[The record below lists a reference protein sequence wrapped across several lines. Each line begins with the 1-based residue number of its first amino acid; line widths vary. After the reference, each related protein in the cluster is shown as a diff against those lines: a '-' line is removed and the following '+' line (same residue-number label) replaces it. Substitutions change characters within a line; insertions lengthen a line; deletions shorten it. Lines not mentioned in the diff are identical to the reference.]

1 MIHWA
6 IIHPMQRAGIE
17 RKKFSLFLGWKKGYN
32 SPVAKG
38 EMGDRT
44 AVQKTLDGDK
54 MMKKALVVLAFLFL
68 ATPLWAA
75 DVGFNITIGAPGFYL
90 SVGNFFGYPEREVI
104 VIHQRGIP
112 DNDLPVVFFIS
123 RHAHVAPEVII
134 DLRVRRGWSWSR
146 ICAYYRI
153 PPAVFYI
160 PVDRYGPPYGH
171 GYGHYRRYPHRRD
184 WDRIRLTDAII
195 INQVNLI
202 FISKYYDYPPERV
215 IRMRELGSSFGTIER
230 RVYREREYQ
239 ARRGV
244 PSQEMHKP
252 GTTQGMHIHAA
263 QIVLARVPYGTIMNE
278 TCWDIQFSSSYWRE
292 PRWTRTAPQWSGRV
306 ISSRRTQ
313 PRARFWWQSQLLY
326 VPLYGSCSSTG
337 FTP

>member
-1 MIHWA
+1 
-6 IIHPMQRAGIE
+6 
-17 RKKFSLFLGWKKGYN
+17 
-32 SPVAKG
+32 
-38 EMGDRT
+38 
-44 AVQKTLDGDK
+44 
-54 MMKKALVVLAFLFL
+54 MMKKTLVVLVFLLL
-68 ATPLWAA
+68 ASPLWAA

-104 VIHQRGIP
+104 VIHKRGIP

-160 PVDRYGPPYGH
+160 PVPRYGPQYGH
-171 GYGHYRRYPHRRD
+171 GYGHYRHHPHRRD

-215 IRMRELGSSFGTIER
+215 IRMREQGSSFGTIER
-230 RVYREREYQ
+230 KVYREKEYQ
-239 ARRGV
+239 ARRPAPPPEIHRPGAPPAPPKV
-244 PSQEMHKP
+244 HRPVPPPKGPRPGGPPEPRDVQRWKEIPSQGVRP
-252 GTTQGMHIHAA
+252 
-263 QIVLARVPYGTIMNE
+263 
-278 TCWDIQFSSSYWRE
+278 
-292 PRWTRTAPQWSGRV
+292 PQ
-306 ISSRRTQ
+306 
-313 PRARFWWQSQLLY
+313 ARFRDVYPSIPHPSQRPDVKGRY
-326 VPLYGSCSSTG
+326 STEEKG
-337 FTP
+337 QERGPGKKDKRGKN